1 MVDNDLEVLA
11 AKRRA
16 LVERARLVFEQS
28 RRVVEE
34 SRKIRAETR
43 KKFSVEPSQNRPGGV
58 AVQPGSDMVE
68 SSPQYEQSAE

>member
-28 RRVVEE
+28 CRVVEE

-43 KKFSVEPSQNRPGGV
+43 EKFSVEPSQNRPDGV
-58 AVQPGSDMVE
+58 AVQPGSDIVE
-68 SSPQYEQSAE
+68 IFSTV

>member
-34 SRKIRAETR
+34 SRKIRAETGE
-43 KKFSVEPSQNRPGGV
+43 KFSVEPTQKGSDGV
-58 AVQPGSDMVE
+58 AVQRESDIVE
-68 SSPQYEQSAE
+68 SSPQYEHSAD